1 MSAADIAEAPLGAGI
16 ARAAARTG
24 GRTNAAER
32 IGAMDAVR
40 GFAVCGILIRNIFVF
55 AIPGL
60 AYSLPLMWGGDEMA
74 DLQAWGFVELFV
86 DGSMRALFSLLFGA
100 TALLLLQK
108 ADSGGL
114 AAVDYFYRRLMW
126 LMLFGL
132 VHAYLLLSPV
142 DILFVYGCL
151 GLMIFPLRNLRPRT
165 LLIVAGAGL
174 AVTAL
179 LSTLEWQITE
189 ENAKQA
195 NAGTVIEAA
204 QPVQPATFVTKAEDG
219 AGDAPIVLIGS
230 GTNAAPADEAAE
242 PDEETQAEE
251 DATEAINQSWI
262 ADVAD
267 RREGYLY
274 NLVTSAGTAFANH
287 STDLFKTH
295 LVDVGALIL
304 IGMAFF
310 KLGIVTGARS
320 TRFYLMML
328 MLGYGVGVTVNGME
342 IMAAVLPAEEA
353 GSTDWTSIT
362 YDLGRIGN
370 AFGHLSLIVLLTRLP
385 MATVFTSMLKATG
398 RLALT
403 NYLLQTMVFTG
414 LFFGYGFGLY
424 GSFSHSQLL
433 LMAFAMIAV
442 QLVGSRLYL
451 MAFSQGPF
459 EWLLRRLIVWK
470 SAKPALTLPSMPPKS
485 PATAPTATTA

>member
-1 MSAADIAEAPLGAGI
+1 MTAATLAPAAGI
-16 ARAAARTG
+16 AQRPSARTG
-24 GRTNAAER
+24 RHTAER

-74 DLQAWGFVELFV
+74 DLRAWGFVELFV

-100 TALLLLQK
+100 TALMLLQR
-108 ADSGGL
+108 AEASGL

-165 LLIVAGAGL
+165 LLIAAGVGL
-174 AVTAL
+174 GVTAL

-189 ENAKQA
+189 EAAKA
-195 NAGTVIEAA
+195 TDAGTVLEAV
-204 QPVQPATFVTKAEDG
+204 QPVQPAALVTEGGEAR
-219 AGDAPIVLIGS
+219 IVLAGS
-230 GTNAAPADEAAE
+230 GTDAAPSDDAAQTDEATQADEE
-242 PDEETQAEE
+242 
-251 DATEAINQSWI
+251 ATDAINQSWI

-274 NLVTSAGTAFANH
+274 NLVTSAATAFANH

-328 MLGYGVGVTVNGME
+328 MLGYGVGVTVNGFE

-370 AFGHLSLIVLLTRLP
+370 AFGHLALVVLLTRLP
-385 MATVFTSMLKATG
+385 VASVFTSMLKAAG

-470 SAKPALTLPSMPPKS
+470 SVTPTIANPSIAGQAS
-485 PATAPTATTA
+485 APTPTAA